1 MSISYV
7 NINDKN
13 GRPKLSLCKPD
24 LAHTKI
30 GNLTDIYDAEITINL
45 GALNELSFSMP
56 IYVERDKQRV
66 KNPLI
71 EKFNGMY
78 HVRSEWNGRT
88 EYFVYTKGNRKLS
101 SSGKEYQYKL
111 LSIGHL
117 LSKKIIRSYEETSK
131 SLTWFV
137 VEFLKESDWFI
148 GYVDADFDLIKRSYE
163 TTESTVLQ
171 AIFDIA
177 EKFGALV
184 QWDTVNQK
192 INFMKPKNS
201 GKNKGFK
208 IREGVFLE
216 SLDAEI
222 NYDEIVTRLYVY
234 GEDGMEFRRLSPT
247 GSNYIE
253 SFDWYM
259 HPFECDSNYNVLK
272 SSKYMSDE
280 LCVAIR
286 KYEKKVADSNPQFK
300 TYTTNKTA
308 KEDEIQQREQELSV
322 LETELNVIL
331 NERDV
336 INATYMDEAPLRSDW
351 QNVIARKNSK
361 EAQIASKKSVI
372 TSLKL
377 QLDGINNQINTLR
390 ESLKV
395 DNNYTSVQ
403 LREMNKFI
411 NSKTYTN
418 SSISNEQDLL
428 DEGAKVFK
436 QYNVPPTSLNI
447 SLVNFLN
454 DFEFDNIKDRIAIG
468 DTVTAKL
475 QDLDLELSMKINQIK
490 YNFESDSISLTV
502 TNLKDLRDDWQKF
515 LSTIYTANNTSAT
528 VDMGKHL
535 WDNVTNV
542 ESTIDKIL
550 NSEYDTAKNILTGG
564 YEGSTVI
571 NSRGIYS
578 RDLHNP
584 DTLLAINMGM
594 LFITPDNGNT
604 ISVAISKNGVH
615 AERLVGKIILSKKLW
630 VEDELG
636 VVEIQSG
643 LQTIYDQYGVPRV
656 YLGRYPT
663 FANPNQFDYGL
674 RIVNGSFDIRTSSST
689 NMGVVITGEGISAY
703 NNNKVRTF
711 HVDAKTGKVSIV
723 GSLDIRS
730 SPDAYKGVV
739 IDDSGIKIYGNSGQI
754 VFHADHYGNVTFRGR
769 LDGATGTVSNL
780 GGTINNMGGSYV
792 GSINSDGTFRG
803 LTTGTL
809 SAQTVDTIRLK
820 AEQITTGKLSANVID
835 TQSLSAATIEVDQL
849 RANGIQVN
857 DLSAISSNLGNITGG
872 NIDITESISIGDGI
886 YLKGGMTGIYFPTW
900 SQIFDAGGSLT
911 VEAFNILHLVGG
923 AGRIEMWGDVHI
935 HGALTGG

>member
-30 GNLTDIYDAEITINL
+30 GNLTDIYDAEITINS
-45 GALNELSFSMP
+45 GALNELTFSMP
-56 IYVERDKQRV
+56 IYVERNNRLV

-192 INFMKPKNS
+192 INFMKPENS

-272 SSKYMSDE
+272 SSRYMSDE

-286 KYEKKVADSNPQFK
+286 RYEYKVEKSNPQFK

-331 NERDV
+331 NKLDV
-336 INATYMDEAPLRSDW
+336 INATYMDEAYLRQDW
-351 QNVIARKNSK
+351 KDVIASKNSK
-361 EAQIASKKSVI
+361 EAQITSKKNI
-372 TSLKL
+372 IASLKL

-395 DNNYTSVQ
+395 DNNYSSVQ

-515 LSTIYTANNTSAT
+515 LSTIYTANNTSTT
-528 VDMGKHL
+528 VDMHKHI
-535 WDNVTNV
+535 WD
-542 ESTIDKIL
+542 TITDTSDTVSKLIADAF
-550 NSEYDTAKNILTGG
+550 DTAKNILLGG
-564 YEGSTVI
+564 VENTVTITERGLYNRDVNDPDVYMVI
-571 NSRGIYS
+571 NGGI
-578 RDLHNP
+578 
-584 DTLLAINMGM
+584 LAITKDG
-594 LFITPDNGNT
+594 GN
-604 ISVAISKNGVH
+604 SVEVAINKDGCIKEQLLHKQLNISL
-615 AERLVGKIILSKKLW
+615 E
-630 VEDELG
+630 VE
-636 VVEIQSG
+636 
-643 LQTIYDQYGVPRV
+643 
-656 YLGRYPT
+656 
-663 FANPNQFDYGL
+663 
-674 RIVNGSFDIRTSSST
+674 
-689 NMGVVITGEGISAY
+689 
-703 NNNKVRTF
+703 
-711 HVDAKTGKVSIV
+711 
-723 GSLDIRS
+723 
-730 SPDAYKGVV
+730 
-739 IDDSGIKIYGNSGQI
+739 
-754 VFHADHYGNVTFRGR
+754 
-769 LDGATGTVSNL
+769 
-780 GGTINNMGGSYV
+780 
-792 GSINSDGTFRG
+792 
-803 LTTGTL
+803 
-809 SAQTVDTIRLK
+809 
-820 AEQITTGKLSANVID
+820 
-835 TQSLSAATIEVDQL
+835 
-849 RANGIQVN
+849 
-857 DLSAISSNLGNITGG
+857 
-872 NIDITESISIGDGI
+872 
-886 YLKGGMTGIYFPTW
+886 
-900 SQIFDAGGSLT
+900 
-911 VEAFNILHLVGG
+911 
-923 AGRIEMWGDVHI
+923 
-935 HGALTGG
+935 